1 MPEQAAKQ
9 AKKKASK
16 KKKGPMLVT
25 VKSLTHQRIHC
36 GHFGTLDAYQEKQ
49 VSPDM
54 AEMLL
59 NTGLVE
65 QKSSNHASASD

>member
-1 MPEQAAKQ
+1 
-9 AKKKASK
+9 
-16 KKKGPMLVT
+16 MLVT